1 MLLLPPQ
8 PPVVG
13 ALGDSK
19 LTEDLTFGEGGP
31 ACGTTYEFRV
41 RAYGDGTTYA
51 AGWGAE
57 SGAET
62 ATTDACN
69 RDPVF
74 DAASYSFSVSEDVST
89 GDSVG
94 SVSATDPDEGDTV
107 SYSITGG
114 NEGGK
119 FAIGGS
125 TGEITVAG
133 ALDYE
138 TTPSYTLTVEAGD
151 GRGGAGTATV
161 EIVVTDVAED
171 APPAPQDLSVSLADG
186 AFTITWSALTGAGQY
201 EAQYRISDSGEDWAS
216 VETTTATVV
225 AFSPEGGP
233 ACGTT
238 YEFRVRAYGDGTT
251 YAAVWGA
258 ESGAETVTTTA
269 CNRDPEFGAS
279 AYSFTVAENAAT
291 STVAGTVS
299 ATDPDT
305 GDTVF
310 YSITAGNGDGKFAI
324 GESTGA
330 VTVAGALDPEAVAFY
345 LLTVEA
351 ADGNGG
357 MATATVGISLI
368 LADCMNGTVV
378 PSPNDNPWL
387 VRDCSLLLS
396 AKDALAGEGSLDW
409 SADTVLSTWQGVG
422 VTPIPASHVTTLLLA
437 DLGLTGSIPA
447 ALGGLEGLQRL
458 DLDGNMLTGEIPSEL
473 SRLSKLKNLHLNDN
487 LLSGAIPPELGELKE
502 LRQLVLGNNMF
513 TGGIPPQLGDM
524 TSLEHLFLR
533 DNLLAGAI
541 PSELEGLSNLTILQ
555 LSGNGFTGCIPSGL
569 RDVGSNDLDLL
580 GLAYCTSS
588 ES

>member
-1 MLLLPPQ
+1 M
-8 PPVVG
+8 
-13 ALGDSK
+13 
-19 LTEDLTFGEGGP
+19 
-31 ACGTTYEFRV
+31 
-41 RAYGDGTTYA
+41 
-51 AGWGAE
+51 
-57 SGAET
+57 
-62 ATTDACN
+62 
-69 RDPVF
+69 
-74 DAASYSFSVSEDVST
+74 
-89 GDSVG
+89 
-94 SVSATDPDEGDTV
+94 
-107 SYSITGG
+107 
-114 NEGGK
+114 
-119 FAIGGS
+119 
-125 TGEITVAG
+125 
-133 ALDYE
+133 
-138 TTPSYTLTVEAGD
+138 EAGD

-186 AFTITWSALTGAGQY
+186 AFTITWSAVTGAGEY

-269 CNRDPEFGAS
+269 CNRDPDFGAS

-305 GDTVF
+305 GNTVF

-357 MATATVGISLI
+357 VATATVGISLI

-396 AKDALAGEGSLDW
+396 AKDAVAGEGSLDW

-422 VTPIPASHVTTLLLA
+422 VTPISASHVTTLLLA

-447 ALGGLEGLQRL
+447 ALGGLQRL

-473 SRLSKLKNLHLNDN
+473 SRLSKLKSLYLYDNRLTGEIPPELSRLSKLKNLHLYDN

-569 RDVGSNDLDLL
+569 WDIGSNDLDLL
-580 GLAYCTSS
+580 GLGYCSS
-588 ES
+588 PES